1 MVSDVSDTISLG
13 HFESDDLFSDV
24 RGLRQGLGC
33 PRPEKGTQTSR
44 PEMGSQ
50 MLEVRGVRGV
60 WRQWVLTWP
69 TELSGPYY
77 KVGP

>member
-13 HFESDDLFSDV
+13 HFESDDSFSDV
-24 RGLRQGLGC
+24 RGLRRGLGC
-33 PRPEKGTQTSR
+33 PRPEKGPQTSR
-44 PEMGSQ
+44 PETRSQ

-69 TELSGPYY
+69 IELSGPYY